1 MLWYHQ
7 SASMYL
13 LSLKN
18 RYSASIHLLSLKNRY
33 SASIC
38 SISVV
43 LKNQV
48 KCPYMSVVL
57 KLNKCHI
64 YPNSNGNFFTAIAN
78 LT

>member
-1 MLWYHQ
+1 
-7 SASMYL
+7 MY
-13 LSLKN
+13 
-18 RYSASIHLLSLKNRY
+18 LLSLKNRY

-43 LKNQV
+43 LKKQV

-57 KLNKCHI
+57 TRKLNKCHI